1 MHIKDFDPYDFS
13 KKEINGT
20 TVYYKNLPWAPCIHV
35 AMTFSIGAF
44 DDPEER
50 EGLAHFLEHMVLS
63 GCPSLPTRKAMRE
76 FSKLYMLD
84 SKNAA
89 TSYSYTKYTGKCL
102 PEHFHTVIKT
112 MTEYVFTPLLKSEDV
127 DEERKIITQE
137 AWGVYK
143 NIKLL
148 KYTKEIDEAIFHG
161 HERARIHSP
170 LGWPNTVAKITQKD
184 LRDFHAQNYVK
195 ENMILVLV
203 GNIEES
209 NLELLDEVLKDL
221 PSGNK
226 KVKNDGTIER
236 PKNSRIEKTSDE
248 IGDPKEQVE
257 FSIIVAGNR
266 KEEENVSIS
275 GQAGDLLY
283 DALFERLRTEH
294 SLCYGVS
301 VGWYKGKDHFEGGI
315 SVKTDIEKLPL
326 AEKEI
331 WAVIHEII
339 EGKWKERFAMVHKV
353 YIDQMRSAERTSS
366 SIISST
372 SSDLINQGKLTTLEE
387 RLENAAR
394 VTYEDVVDFIKA
406 VTDKNQIVTEVILP
420 SNK

>member
-20 TVYYKNLPWAPCIHV
+20 TVYYKNLPWAPCIHI

-102 PEHFHTVIKT
+102 PEHFRTVIKT

-184 LRDFHAQNYVK
+184 LRDFHAQNYIK

-331 WAVIHEII
+331 WAVIDEII

-372 SSDLINQGKLTTLEE
+372 SSDLINQGKLTTLDE
-387 RLENAAR
+387 RLENAAK